1 MQLGQQ
7 EAEATALRL
16 ALQYRSVHPTHDSLP
31 GKEMDILKG
40 QSYFPE
46 RNGAL
51 SEKYLP
57 LPWKLT

>member
-1 MQLGQQ
+1 
-7 EAEATALRL
+7 
-16 ALQYRSVHPTHDSLP
+16 VHPTHDSLP